1 MCIAYIHKLE
11 YEVYKIFLFLLF
23 FTHQIKQA
31 YKWILDQIRTSN
43 KISNKIFIE
52 FDMIVK
58 EINKILIKNNK
69 IFIKINKTLM
79 IINRNRIDFKL
90 LILEGIDFEMLLAE
104 VKNFEKLLAEV
115 EQQINI

>member
-1 MCIAYIHKLE
+1 
-11 YEVYKIFLFLLF
+11 
-23 FTHQIKQA
+23 
-31 YKWILDQIRTSN
+31 
-43 KISNKIFIE
+43 
-52 FDMIVK
+52 MIVK

-115 EQQINI
+115 EQQINIEKHRENSCLKMLLKFNVAGFTNLYAQIHLYCIE